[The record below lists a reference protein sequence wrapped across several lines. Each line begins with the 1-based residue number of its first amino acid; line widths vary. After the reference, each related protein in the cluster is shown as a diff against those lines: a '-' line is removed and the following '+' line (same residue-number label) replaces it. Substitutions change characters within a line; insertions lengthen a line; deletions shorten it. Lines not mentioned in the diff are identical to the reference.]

1 MKKHITIFIF
11 IIILVL
17 TNHSSYSQ
25 SKLLDSLNKVVSMN
39 KIDSPTVS
47 AYLNLGKYYR
57 NAQDSTSSADNSYKA
72 LALAKKIDFKRGIAL
87 SYIELGYL
95 YELTADLPKAKSF
108 YNNAI
113 QYTKKNQIK
122 KELALVYSYMFFIY
136 SLQSEYTKAIAYAD
150 SAANAYKVLNRNLD
164 VANQY
169 NNIGIMY
176 YKQNKNVEAIKYYQA
191 ALSVFEN
198 IGQSVEYK
206 LPNTLNNIGLVFEAL
221 KSHDQAITYFNRVIP
236 LSKKYKLEN
245 ALSEAYNGLGN
256 VYLNTKKYQ
265 KALYYY
271 QLSLP
276 LALKSNQTQGIAIAY
291 ANLSITLTNLK
302 NYKKAEEYLKISDAK
317 YKSINNLEGIIS
329 NQINYSQLLAKTD
342 RLSEAEKTLN
352 KAMAIARKNNF
363 TVLIQNIYESMAEIS
378 KLKGE
383 FNDAYAK
390 QDSAY
395 KLQEK
400 NFNFDTNKQIA
411 DLEVKYK
418 TTQKEKEILAAKSD
432 LLIADAGIQKRNLG
446 LTIALSLILIL
457 GSSAFFIS
465 RNAKLKQQKA
475 KEEAA
480 LQLILA
486 TTETKNQLQAEK
498 LRISQ
503 ELHDNIGAQLSFI
516 NSNIGTLSNQDQAN
530 EQLKETQIITQNTI
544 RELRSTV
551 WLINQQEFSL
561 DEFIVKLRDYVKPYH
576 TGKPH
581 INIED
586 LSAGNIVLAP
596 ITATNLFRILQEI
609 VNNTIKHADATLL
622 NITFKNIK
630 NELELLI
637 TDNGKGFDL
646 DAKANGYGL
655 KNINS
660 RVQNI
665 KGNYQIESKIGEG
678 TQTKLN
684 IPV

>member
-1 MKKHITIFIF
+1 
-11 IIILVL
+11 
-17 TNHSSYSQ
+17 
-25 SKLLDSLNKVVSMN
+25 MN